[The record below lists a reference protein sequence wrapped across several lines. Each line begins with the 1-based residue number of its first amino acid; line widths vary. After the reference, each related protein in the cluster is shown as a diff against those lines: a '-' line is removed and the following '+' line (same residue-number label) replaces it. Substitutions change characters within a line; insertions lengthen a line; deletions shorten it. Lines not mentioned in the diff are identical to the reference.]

1 VLFVTGSALTFVSSV
16 LTGGRILKYFGSDV
30 AMHLTPRELEVLKLV
45 AEGSS
50 AKEVAL
56 ELHIAPCTVERHIE
70 NARLK
75 TRTRNRA
82 HMIAVAMQGGWL
94 AVAH

>member
-1 VLFVTGSALTFVSSV
+1 MRQFNTEVRV
-16 LTGGRILKYFGSDV
+16 
-30 AMHLTPRELEVLKLV
+30 HLTPREVEVLKLV

-56 ELHIAPCTVERHIE
+56 QLSIAPSTVERHIE

-94 AVAH
+94 AVA

>member
-1 VLFVTGSALTFVSSV
+1 MRHYNTEVRV
-16 LTGGRILKYFGSDV
+16 
-30 AMHLTPRELEVLKLV
+30 HLTPREVEVLKLV

-56 ELHIAPCTVERHIE
+56 QLCIAPSTVERHIE

-94 AVAH
+94 AVA